1 MLDCIC
7 RDDDDDDYDAA
18 VIVIDDIRSSP
29 LAFTYN

>member
-7 RDDDDDDYDAA
+7 RDDDDDYDAA